1 MSLLSNN
8 FKLIYLHNN
17 KNNNNSNSNN
27 NSSSYNN
34 IIKKSRPQSSYLS
47 FNSVRKYK
55 RNTDEELSQ
64 IT

>member
-17 KNNNNSNSNN
+17 KNN